1 MYGALIIKEPNTQI
15 CFSEMKAFFLDVRYN
30 RYREQ
35 EDWREIIDGC

>member
-1 MYGALIIKEPNTQI
+1 MKDTNTHTR
-15 CFSEMKAFFLDVRYN
+15 FAETKVFFEDVRYN